1 MANLI
6 DKTLFWL
13 KINEESILNCLAYIV
28 APLLVVVILTWISF
42 LLKH

>member
-42 LLKH
+42 FLKH